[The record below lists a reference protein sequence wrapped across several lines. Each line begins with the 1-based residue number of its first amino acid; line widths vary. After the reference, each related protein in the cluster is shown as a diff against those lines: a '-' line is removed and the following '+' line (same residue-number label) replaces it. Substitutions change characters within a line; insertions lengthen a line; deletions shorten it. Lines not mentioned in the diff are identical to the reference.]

1 MEVMQRLIDRAML
14 APTLNQ
20 PDDLTAVESSDVELE
35 SSLKDNT
42 ASSL

>member
-1 MEVMQRLIDRAML
+1 MEVMQRLIDRAIL

-35 SSLKDNT
+35 SNPKDGTGSN
-42 ASSL
+42 L